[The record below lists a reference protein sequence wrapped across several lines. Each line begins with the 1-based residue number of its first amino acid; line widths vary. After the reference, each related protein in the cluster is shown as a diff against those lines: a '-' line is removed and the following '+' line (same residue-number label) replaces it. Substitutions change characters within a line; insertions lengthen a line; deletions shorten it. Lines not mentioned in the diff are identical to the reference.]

1 MNAQTS
7 NMNLGHTARLCLQS
21 LIIII
26 LDLMSFWL
34 YMLCLVIYSGVSLKT
49 FWCPWAGWQMH
60 FFHDA
65 IGPQYI
71 NIKPHHSFY
80 NVLHS
85 QMPYSVSFFLYYLI
99 LIGSK
104 ESTEQHA
111 CRWQCER
118 ERKKEKE
125 RETVCIALDAYRT
138 TGRQKTI
145 ITSLHL
151 SFIMWGSYESL
162 LVPISLFYLLNPFN

>member
-1 MNAQTS
+1 MKVMNAQTS

-34 YMLCLVIYSGVSLKT
+34 YILCLLIFSGVSLKS
-49 FWCPWAGWQMH
+49 FWCPWAGWQMQYFSWCH
-60 FFHDA
+60 WVTVCKYQTSSFILQCAALADA
-65 IGPQYI
+65 IFSI
-71 NIKPHHSFY
+71 
-80 NVLHS
+80 
-85 QMPYSVSFFLYYLI
+85 FFLYYVI

-111 CRWQCER
+111 CRWQWKR

-138 TGRQKTI
+138 TGRQKTFHHLF
-145 ITSLHL
+145 TSKFR
-151 SFIMWGSYESL
+151 S
-162 LVPISLFYLLNPFN
+162 VR